1 MHFDSNQLLLTD
13 QKMGVNRKSIISHL
27 AQSATVRPRAGHG
40 VIAAQSAVAVLGDVW
55 TLRILRTIFR
65 GKRRYGDFV
74 NAFGVSRAVLT
85 NRLGKLIGHGVL
97 VRDASDGGHP
107 QYRLSESGL
116 DLWSLFLA
124 MWLWEQDWGTAKDP
138 DSWAPDLPRSSVVH
152 LGCGQAMR
160 PVLLCDN
167 CQGEVRPFDTRLFAP
182 ELPADGAA
190 QAQSE
195 VDRSSAFRR
204 ARGAGASP
212 SSGNT
217 RLSRVVGDRWNSVI
231 VGAAFRGTR
240 LFSQFEGELGIGP
253 AQLSDRLAEL
263 QRLDILNARTYAGAR
278 QEYRLTKAGLALFPM
293 VLELMRWANQWLMQP
308 QPQLR
313 LHLQHVPCGQS
324 LTAHWHCSHCRET
337 LARASIRFGA

>member
-1 MHFDSNQLLLTD
+1 MSP
-13 QKMGVNRKSIISHL
+13 L
-27 AQSATVRPRAGHG
+27 AQAEAARPVGALG

-74 NAFGVSRAVLT
+74 QAFGVSRAVLST
-85 NRLGKLIGHGVL
+85 RLGKLVEHGVL
-97 VRDASDGGHP
+97 VRDAGDGGHP

-160 PVLLCDN
+160 PVLLCGN
-167 CQGEVRPFDTRLFAP
+167 CQGEVQPFDTRLLAP
-182 ELPADGAA
+182 ELPPVGAA
-190 QAQSE
+190 QGQSD

-204 ARGAGASP
+204 ARGAGAST
-212 SSGNT
+212 SNGIT
-217 RLSRVVGDRWNSVI
+217 RLGRVVGDRWNSVI

-240 LFSQFEGELGIGP
+240 LFSQFESELGIGP

-263 QRLDILNARTYAGAR
+263 QRLDILSARTYVGAR
-278 QEYRLTKAGLALFPM
+278 QEYRLTQAGLALFPM
-293 VLELMRWANQWLMQP
+293 VLELMRWANQWLVQP
-308 QPQLR
+308 QQR
-313 LHLQHVPCGQS
+313 LHLQHVSCDQR
-324 LTAHWHCSHCRET
+324 LAAHWHCSYCRDQ
-337 LARASIRFGA
+337 LARDTIRFGA

>member
-1 MHFDSNQLLLTD
+1 MSP
-13 QKMGVNRKSIISHL
+13 L
-27 AQSATVRPRAGHG
+27 AQAEAARPVGALG

-74 NAFGVSRAVLT
+74 QAFGVSRAVLST
-85 NRLGKLIGHGVL
+85 RLGKLVEHGVL
-97 VRDASDGGHP
+97 VRDAGDGGHP

-138 DSWAPDLPRSSVVH
+138 DTWAPDLPRSSVVH

-160 PVLLCDN
+160 PLLLCGH
-167 CQGEVRPFDTRLFAP
+167 CQGEVLPFDTRLLTP
-182 ELPADGAA
+182 VLPAAGAA
-190 QAQSE
+190 PVPPEAE
-195 VDRSSAFRR
+195 HGSAFRR
-204 ARGAGASP
+204 ARSAGGP
-212 SSGNT
+212 TSSGIT
-217 RLSRVVGDRWNSVI
+217 RLSRIVGDRWNSAM

-240 LFSQFEGELGIGP
+240 LFSQFESELGIGP

-263 QRLDILNARTYAGAR
+263 QRLDILSARSYAGAR

-293 VLELMRWANQWLMQP
+293 TLELMRWANQWLLQP
-308 QPQLR
+308 QQQ
-313 LHLQHVPCGQS
+313 LHLQHVPCGQR
-324 LTAHWHCSHCRET
+324 LTAHWHCSHCREQ
-337 LARASIRFGA
+337 LARETIRFGA

>member
-1 MHFDSNQLLLTD
+1 MSP
-13 QKMGVNRKSIISHL
+13 L
-27 AQSATVRPRAGHG
+27 AQAEAARPVGALG

-74 NAFGVSRAVLT
+74 QAFGVSRAVLST
-85 NRLGKLIGHGVL
+85 RLGKLVEHGVL
-97 VRDASDGGHP
+97 VRDAGDGGHP

-160 PVLLCDN
+160 PVLLCGN
-167 CQGEVRPFDTRLFAP
+167 CQGEVQPFDTRLLAP
-182 ELPADGAA
+182 ELPPVGAA
-190 QAQSE
+190 QGQSD

-204 ARGAGASP
+204 ARGAGAST
-212 SSGNT
+212 SNGIT
-217 RLSRVVGDRWNSVI
+217 RLGRVVGDRWNSVI

-240 LFSQFEGELGIGP
+240 LFSQFESELGIGP

-263 QRLDILNARTYAGAR
+263 QRLDILSARTYVGAR
-278 QEYRLTKAGLALFPM
+278 QEYRLTQAGLALFPM
-293 VLELMRWANQWLMQP
+293 VLELMRWANQWLVQP
-308 QPQLR
+308 QQR
-313 LHLQHVPCGQS
+313 LHLQHVSCDQR
-324 LTAHWHCSHCRET
+324 LTAHWHCSNCRDQ
-337 LARASIRFGA
+337 LARDTIRFGA

>member
-1 MHFDSNQLLLTD
+1 MSANRQPSVSRRAPTVAARPHAVF
-13 QKMGVNRKSIISHL
+13 GV
-27 AQSATVRPRAGHG
+27 V
-40 VIAAQSAVAVLGDVW
+40 AAQSAVAVLGDVW

-85 NRLGKLIGHGVL
+85 NRLGKLIEHGVL

-160 PVLLCDN
+160 PVLLCGN
-167 CQGEVRPFDTRLFAP
+167 CQGEVKPFDTRLRAP

-190 QAQSE
+190 QDQSE
-195 VDRSSAFRR
+195 LDRSSAFRR
-204 ARGAGASP
+204 ARGTGTTTSAGI
-212 SSGNT
+212 T

-240 LFSQFEGELGIGP
+240 LFSQFESELGIGP

-263 QRLDILNARTYAGAR
+263 QRLEILNARSYAGAR
-278 QEYRLTKAGLALFPM
+278 QEYRLTLAGLALFPM
-293 VLELMRWANQWLMQP
+293 VLELMRWANQWLVQP
-308 QPQLR
+308 QQR
-313 LHLQHVPCGQS
+313 RHLQHMPCGQR
-324 LTAHWHCSHCRET
+324 LTAHWHCSHCRDQ
-337 LARASIRFGA
+337 LARDTIRFSV